1 MSNNYRA
8 HVLSRHM
15 LFWFCSND
23 SPMARTQRY
32 RHIRDKSMRFTMISI
47 FLIINNSSMKN
58 EKFLQ
63 ERNCSKSSQES
74 ASLIFIDWLLKH
86 LVYIECES
94 IKLSLGQL
102 QDFFPRSIK
111 IWKRE
116 CPTRD
121 LLFTMLNIF
130 QYYKYPLPLTFYV
143 FVTEKLASWMSQ
155 RCFPIHLTF
164 YAYPPTFDVSES

>member
-15 LFWFCSND
+15 LFWFCSSD

-47 FLIINNSSMKN
+47 FLIINNSSIKN

-74 ASLIFIDWLLKH
+74 ASLIFIDWLLKY

-130 QYYKYPLPLTFYV
+130 HIINIHFLWRFTY
-143 FVTEKLASWMSQ
+143 SWLKNWLVGCHRDAFRYISHSTRIQ
-155 RCFPIHLTF
+155 S
-164 YAYPPTFDVSES
+164 TFDVSES

>member
-15 LFWFCSND
+15 LFWFCSSD

-74 ASLIFIDWLLKH
+74 AVNLYRVTSETSR
-86 LVYIECES
+86 VYRMRINQTFVGSVARFLSKIHQDMEKRMSYSWSS
-94 IKLSLGQL
+94 IH
-102 QDFFPRSIK
+102 DV
-111 IWKRE
+111 E
-116 CPTRD
+116 H
-121 LLFTMLNIF
+121 
-130 QYYKYPLPLTFYV
+130 
-143 FVTEKLASWMSQ
+143 
-155 RCFPIHLTF
+155 FPIL
-164 YAYPPTFDVSES
+164 